1 MVLIIT
7 YLIGGIIT
15 GLAVDDLDPLL
26 MLLWPAFIFACIVDD
41 IVDGYILKR
50 RRKEKE
56 KKVMANAKRCD
67 RCGKFYVVGEKSFR
81 IRNSKVGALKVLDI
95 NGYYII
101 EMDLCDECVEKLDRF
116 LKGEEVC

>member
-1 MVLIIT
+1 MKRCKWCEAKIEDDVKIT
-7 YLIGGIIT
+7 VKEDIENYH
-15 GLAVDDLDPLL
+15 
-26 MLLWPAFIFACIVDD
+26 FADMIH
-41 IVDGYILKR
+41 
-50 RRKEKE
+50 KE
-56 KKVMANAKRCD
+56 KKVMSNAKRCD

-81 IRNSKVGALKVLDI
+81 IRNSKVGALKVLDV